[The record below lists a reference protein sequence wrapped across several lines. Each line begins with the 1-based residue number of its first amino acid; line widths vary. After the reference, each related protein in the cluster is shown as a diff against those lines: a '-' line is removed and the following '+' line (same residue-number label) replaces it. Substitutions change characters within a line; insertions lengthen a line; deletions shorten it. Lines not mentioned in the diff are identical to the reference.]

1 MADDMGG
8 NITTRGNLNGIDVE
22 DYLLDCVRIEP
33 LAIQEE
39 FVRCPRDLAYWNER
53 YANAYEE
60 QVTAKLDLERLE
72 GMTRIRIEAQHADAK
87 PPKKVTVP
95 TLDALVL
102 NDDAVYAA
110 KVRHLKAEVETVR
123 IKGVLDAVRSKRDM
137 IVSIGAHI
145 RAEMAGD
152 PSLRSLARDSRT
164 IAEQANR

>member
-1 MADDMGG
+1 MDDDAGG

-53 YANAYEE
+53 YAHAYEE
-60 QVTAKLDLERLE
+60 QVTSKLDLERVE

-87 PPKKVTVP
+87 KKVTVP
-95 TLDALVL
+95 TVDALVL
-102 NDDAVYAA
+102 NDDDVYNA
-110 KVRHLKAEVETVR
+110 KVRHIKAEVEVVR
-123 IKGVLDAVRSKRDM
+123 IKGVLDAVRAKRDM

-145 RAEMAGD
+145 RAELAGD
-152 PSLRSLARDSRT
+152 PTIRAIARDSRA
-164 IAEQANR
+164 IADQRNR